1 MDKPPLP
8 ANSTCPTC
16 GYWIAEETPSCP
28 FCKDREPAEEEQ
40 QGSILR
46 DGQQFGRYQILRHLA
61 TGGMGTVYRAHDP
74 VAKKDVAIK
83 VIPAGYLDAELSMRF
98 VDEAVL
104 AARIAHPN
112 VIRIYDVGMEGDIPY
127 YTMDL
132 VEGVSLA
139 EELDLLGLVQL
150 VRILRDI
157 SSALGAAHRQGIVHR
172 DVKPS
177 NIFLDVTGNA
187 FLSDFGVARFAGLA
201 AGPDARGV
209 FPKEADL
216 FVTEP
221 GMQIGT
227 PKYMSPEQV
236 EADSKLIGPEADIW
250 AIGVILYEALAG
262 QPPFQSLEVDD
273 LFEEIVHSIPV
284 PASCLP
290 YPAHVAPGLEAIAMR
305 CLEKQPEKRF
315 RNGDELAAQL
325 EQWLATQPAATG
337 P

>member
-1 MDKPPLP
+1 MDQPPPLP
-8 ANSTCPTC
+8 ANSTCPHC
-16 GYWIAEETPSCP
+16 GYWIAEEVKECP
-28 FCKDREPAEEEQ
+28 FCRGHGGADEDSGP
-40 QGSILR
+40 ILR
-46 DGQQFGRYQILRHLA
+46 DGQMFGRYRIVRHLA
-61 TGGMGTVYRAHDP
+61 TGGMGSVYRAFDP
-74 VAKKDVAIK
+74 VARKDIAIK
-83 VIPAGYLDAELSMRF
+83 VIPAGFLDAELSMRF

-112 VIRIYDVGMEGDIPY
+112 VIRIYDVGMEGEIPY

-139 EELDLLGLVQL
+139 EELDLLALRDV
-150 VRILRDI
+150 VRVLRDI

-177 NIFLDVTGNA
+177 NIFLDVQGNV

-201 AGPDARGV
+201 AGPDARGT
-209 FPKEADL
+209 FPKDADL

-236 EADSKLIGPEADIW
+236 EADSKLIGPEADVW

-262 QPPFQSLEVDD
+262 QPPFHSLEVDD
-273 LFEEIVHSIPV
+273 LFEEILHSDLQP
-284 PASCLP
+284 PSSLP
-290 YPAHVAPGLEAIAMR
+290 YPAHVAPDLEAIAMR
-305 CLEKQPEKRF
+305 CLQREPEKRY
-315 RNGDELAAQL
+315 RNGDALADVL
-325 EQWLATQPAATG
+325 GQWLASQPATG
-337 P
+337 KS

>member
-16 GYWIAEETPSCP
+16 GYWIAEETPVCP
-28 FCKDREPAEEEQ
+28 FCKNREAEEDD
-40 QGSILR
+40 GSTILR
-46 DGQQFGRYQILRHLA
+46 EGQQFGRYQILRHLA

-74 VAKKDVAIK
+74 VAKRDVAIK
-83 VIPAGYLDAELSMRF
+83 VIPAGFLDAELSMRF

-112 VIRIYDVGMEGDIPY
+112 VIRIHDVGMEGDIPY

-139 EELDLLGLVQL
+139 EELDLLALPET

-157 SSALGAAHRQGIVHR
+157 SSALGAAHQQGIVHR

-177 NIFLDVTGNA
+177 NIFLDVKGRA

-250 AIGVILYEALAG
+250 ALGVILYEALAG
-262 QPPFQSLEVDD
+262 QPPFQSLDVDD
-273 LFEEIVHSIPV
+273 LFEEILHTVPV
-284 PASCLP
+284 QPSCLP
-290 YPAHVAPGLEAIAMR
+290 YPAHVDPELEAMVMR
-305 CLEKQPEKRF
+305 CLEKEPEKRY
-315 RNGDELAAQL
+315 RNGEELAQQL
-325 EQWLATQPAATG
+325 GRWLAAHSQQPKS
-337 P
+337 